1 MKKLTR
7 SQLKKLIM
15 KEIHM
20 MKPDYRPHARR
31 PGYRGA
37 TVAGRRERRM
47 PTIEKLAASMGMDAA
62 TLADMLEDELL
73 GGSDGM
79 APPGTDTSD
88 LEAYTMG
95 SGQDPDDLGTLAEAA
110 YNRIVE
116 RRRLR
121 DLNEGLTPGG
131 IKKLFDYMAQKGMKY
146 SAWGGAAVISSIGDE
161 LIDMIVNDDL
171 EGAAERFMDA
181 YNAL

>member
-1 MKKLTR
+1 MKKLTKD
-7 SQLKKLIM
+7 QLREFILQ
-15 KEIHM
+15 EIGM
-20 MKPDYRPHARR
+20 MRVTPHGPHRNR

-37 TVAGRRERRM
+37 TVRGRVERRM
-47 PTIEKLAASMGMDAA
+47 PTVEKMAAQMGMDAA

-88 LEAYTMG
+88 LEDYVMG

-116 RRRLR
+116 RRRRR
-121 DLNEGLTPGG
+121 DA
-131 IKKLFDYMAQKGMKY
+131 KKTK
-146 SAWGGAAVISSIGDE
+146 
-161 LIDMIVNDDL
+161 
-171 EGAAERFMDA
+171 
-181 YNAL
+181 